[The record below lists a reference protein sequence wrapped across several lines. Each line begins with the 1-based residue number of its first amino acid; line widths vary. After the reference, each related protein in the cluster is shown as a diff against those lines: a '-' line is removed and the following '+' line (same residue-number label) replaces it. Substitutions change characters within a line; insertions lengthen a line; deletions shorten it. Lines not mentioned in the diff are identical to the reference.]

1 MVEPP
6 DWVQIHMLR
15 TLPVFLAL
23 ILSPLTVSA
32 SVDAALQAKIEGL
45 AAQHHGKVAL
55 YACNLKTGTTVA
67 IDPDKPVATASV
79 IKLPIL
85 VEAMQQVKAGK
96 HKLSDKISLHKHD
109 IVQGSGILQFFDT
122 PLAITLKDALTF
134 MIVES
139 DNTATNLVIDQVGIK
154 NVNDRIASM
163 GLKDTYLY
171 KKVFKPA
178 SGPMPAD
185 QKKFGLGKT
194 TAKEM
199 AEIMQSI
206 VRCDLNESALC
217 DEMLYMLRNQQYRN
231 LVPHYIETSDTSE
244 GLSLIGN
251 KTGSLDEV
259 RNDVAVVYSKNGPII
274 ISAFT
279 YDNEDKAWNSDNQAE
294 LLVARIA
301 KLVMEAWSPQGLAKD
316 ISHTTSAP

>member
-1 MVEPP
+1 MKTAKFL
-6 DWVQIHMLR
+6 IC
-15 TLPVFLAL
+15 FLAL
-23 ILSPLTVSA
+23 STLASA
-32 SVDAALQAKIEGL
+32 ATDASLQSKIESM
-45 AAQHHGKVAL
+45 AAQHHGKVAI
-55 YACNLKTGTTVA
+55 YAANLKTGESISINADT
-67 IDPDKPVATASV
+67 PVSTASV

-85 VEAMQQVKAGK
+85 VEAMEQVKSGA
-96 HKLSDKISLHKHD
+96 HKLSDKITLQKDD

-134 MIVES
+134 MIIES
-139 DNTATNLVIDQVGIK
+139 DNTATNLVIDLVGIK
-154 NVNDRIASM
+154 NVNQRITQM

-171 KKVFKPA
+171 KKVYKPA
-178 SGPMPAD
+178 TGPMPAD

-194 TAKEM
+194 TAREM
-199 AEIMQSI
+199 GKVMESI
-206 VRCDLNESALC
+206 VRCDLKDQKLC
-217 DEMLYMLRNQQYRN
+217 DAMLYMLRNQQYRN

-244 GLSLIGN
+244 GLSLIAN

-279 YDNEDKAWNSDNQAE
+279 YDNEDKSWNNDNAAE

-301 KLVMEAWSPQGLAKD
+301 KVIMEAWSPQGLAKE
-316 ISHTTSAP
+316 ISNATSTP

>member
-1 MVEPP
+1 MKTAKFL
-6 DWVQIHMLR
+6 IC
-15 TLPVFLAL
+15 FLAL
-23 ILSPLTVSA
+23 STLASA
-32 SVDAALQAKIEGL
+32 ATDASLQSKIESM
-45 AAQHHGKVAL
+45 AAQHHGKVAI
-55 YACNLKTGTTVA
+55 YATNLKTGESISINADT
-67 IDPDKPVATASV
+67 PVSTASV

-85 VEAMQQVKAGK
+85 VEAMEQVKSGA
-96 HKLSDKISLHKHD
+96 HKLSDKITLQKDD

-134 MIVES
+134 MIIES
-139 DNTATNLVIDQVGIK
+139 DNTATNLVIDLVGIK
-154 NVNDRIASM
+154 NVNQRITQM

-171 KKVFKPA
+171 KKVYKPA
-178 SGPMPAD
+178 TGPMPAD

-194 TAKEM
+194 TAREM
-199 AEIMQSI
+199 GKVMESI
-206 VRCDLNESALC
+206 VRCDLKDQKLC
-217 DEMLYMLRNQQYRN
+217 DAMLYMLRNQQYRN

-244 GLSLIGN
+244 GLSLIAN

-279 YDNEDKAWNSDNQAE
+279 YDNEDKSWNNDNAAE

-301 KLVMEAWSPQGLAKD
+301 KVIMEAWSPQGLAKE
-316 ISHTTSAP
+316 ISNATSTP

>member
-1 MVEPP
+1 M
-6 DWVQIHMLR
+6 R
-15 TLPVFLAL
+15 TFFAFVALA
-23 ILSPLTVSA
+23 LSPLMAPA
-32 SVDAALQAKIEGL
+32 STDAALQAKIEAL
-45 AAQHHGKVAL
+45 AAQHQGKLTL
-55 YACNLKTGTTVA
+55 YATNMKTGTTVA
-67 IDPDKPVATASV
+67 INADTAVPTASV

-96 HKLSDKISLHKHD
+96 HKLSDKVTLQKDD

-122 PLAITLKDALTF
+122 PVSITLKDALTF

-139 DNTATNLVIDQVGIK
+139 DNTATNLVIDEVGIK
-154 NVNDRIASM
+154 NVNDRISSM
-163 GLKDTYLY
+163 GLKNTYLY

-178 SGPMPAD
+178 VGPMPPD

-199 AEIMQSI
+199 GEVMESI
-206 VRCDLNESALC
+206 VRCDLKDQAIC
-217 DEMLYMLRNQQYRN
+217 DAMLYMLRNQQYRN

-244 GLSLIGN
+244 GLSLIAN

-259 RNDVAVVYSKNGPII
+259 RNDVAAVYSKNGPII

-279 YDNEDKAWNSDNQAE
+279 YDNQDKSWNNDNAAE
-294 LLVARIA
+294 ILVARIA
-301 KLVMEAWSPQGLAKD
+301 KVIMETWSPQGLAKD
-316 ISHTTSAP
+316 IPSATSAP

>member
-1 MVEPP
+1 
-6 DWVQIHMLR
+6 ML
-15 TLPVFLAL
+15 A
-23 ILSPLTVSA
+23 SA
-32 SVDAALQAKIEGL
+32 DTDLQAKIETL
-45 AAQHHGKVAL
+45 AAQHHGKLTL
-55 YACNLKTGTTVA
+55 YASNLQTGAIVA
-67 IDPDKPVATASV
+67 IDADKPVPTASV

-85 VEAMQQVKAGK
+85 VEAMEQVRAGK
-96 HKLSDKISLHKHD
+96 HKLSDKITLHKDD

-163 GLKDTYLY
+163 GLKDTFLY
-171 KKVFKPA
+171 KRVFKPPT
-178 SGPMPAD
+178 GPMPPD

-194 TAKEM
+194 TAAEM
-199 AEIMQSI
+199 AKVMESI
-206 VRCDLNESALC
+206 VRCDLKDQALC
-217 DEMLYMLRNQQYRN
+217 DAMLYMLRNQQYRN

-244 GLSLIGN
+244 GLSLIAN

-259 RNDVAVVYSKNGPII
+259 RNDVAAVYSKNGPII

-279 YDNEDKAWNSDNQAE
+279 YDNQDKAWNNDNAAE
-294 LLVARIA
+294 LLIAHIA
-301 KLVMEAWSPQGLAKD
+301 KLIMESWSPRGLAKE
-316 ISHTTSAP
+316 IPRATSAP

>member
-1 MVEPP
+1 M
-6 DWVQIHMLR
+6 R
-15 TLPVFLAL
+15 TLFVFLSL
-23 ILSPLTVSA
+23 ILSPITLLA
-32 SVDAALQAKIEGL
+32 SVDTALQAKIETL
-45 AAQHHGKVAL
+45 AAQHHGKVTL
-55 YACNLKTGTTVA
+55 YASNLQTGATVA
-67 IDPDKPVATASV
+67 IDADKPVATASV

-85 VEAMQQVKAGK
+85 VEAMEQVRTGK
-96 HKLSDKISLHKHD
+96 HRLSDKITLHKED

-122 PLAITLKDALTF
+122 PLVITLKDALTF

-171 KKVFKPA
+171 KKVFTPA
-178 SGPMPAD
+178 VGTMPAD

-194 TAKEM
+194 TATEM
-199 AEIMQSI
+199 AKVMESI
-206 VRCDLNESALC
+206 VRCDLKDKALC
-217 DEMLYMLRNQQYRN
+217 DAMLYMLRNQQYRN

-244 GLSLIGN
+244 GLSLIAN

-279 YDNEDKAWNSDNQAE
+279 YDNQDKTWNNDNAAE
-294 LLVARIA
+294 LLVAHIA
-301 KLVMEAWSPQGLAKD
+301 KLIMEAWSPQGLAKE
-316 ISHTTSAP
+316 IPRATSAP

>member
-1 MVEPP
+1 MRRLFAFVA
-6 DWVQIHMLR
+6 L
-15 TLPVFLAL
+15 TLPPIATF
-23 ILSPLTVSA
+23 A
-32 SVDAALQAKIEGL
+32 SVDAALQAKIEAI
-45 AAQHHGKVAL
+45 AAQHHGKLSL
-55 YACNLKTGTTVA
+55 YATNLKTGTTVA
-67 IDPDKPVATASV
+67 IDADKPVPTASV

-85 VEAMQQVKAGK
+85 VEAMEQVKAGK
-96 HKLSDKISLHKHD
+96 HKLTDKISLKKDD

-122 PLAITLKDALTF
+122 PLTITLKDALTF

-154 NVNDRIASM
+154 IVNDHIASM
-163 GLKDTYLY
+163 GLRDTYLY

-178 SGPMPAD
+178 IGPMPAD

-199 AEIMQSI
+199 AQIMASI
-206 VRCDLNESALC
+206 VRCDLKDQTLC
-217 DEMLYMLRNQQYRN
+217 DDMLYMLRNQQYRN

-244 GLSLIGN
+244 GLSLIAN

-259 RNDVAVVYSKNGPII
+259 RNDVAVVFSKNGPII

-279 YDNEDKAWNSDNQAE
+279 YDNQDKTWNNDNAAE

-301 KLVMEAWSPQGLAKD
+301 KLVMEGWSPEGLAKD
-316 ISHTTSAP
+316 IPHATSAP

>member
-1 MVEPP
+1 MKTFFAFV
-6 DWVQIHMLR
+6 
-15 TLPVFLAL
+15 TLAL
-23 ILSPLTVSA
+23 SSITALASTDTV
-32 SVDAALQAKIEGL
+32 LQSKIEAL
-45 AAQHHGKVAL
+45 AAQHHGKLTL
-55 YACNLKTGTTVA
+55 YALNLKTGTTVA
-67 IDPDKPVATASV
+67 INADTPVPTASV

-85 VEAMQQVKAGK
+85 VEAMEQVKAGK
-96 HKLSDKISLHKHD
+96 HKLSDKITLQKDD

-122 PLAITLKDALTF
+122 PLPITLKDALTF

-154 NVNDRIASM
+154 NVNDRSASA

-178 SGPMPAD
+178 LGPTPPD

-199 AEIMQSI
+199 GKVMESV
-206 VRCDLNESALC
+206 VRCDLKDQALC
-217 DEMLYMLRNQQYRN
+217 DAMLYMLRNQQYRN

-244 GLSLIGN
+244 GLSLIAN

-259 RNDVAVVYSKNGPII
+259 RNDVAAVYSKNGPII
-274 ISAFT
+274 ISVFT
-279 YDNEDKAWNSDNQAE
+279 YDNQDKSWNNDNAAE
-294 LLVARIA
+294 MLVARIA
-301 KLVMEAWSPQGLAKD
+301 KLIMDAWSPQGLAKE
-316 ISHTTSAP
+316 IPSATSAP